1 MRVTTNKA
9 APNRAVALSVLVV
22 LALGVSSVGIAVAKT
37 DEKPGAPG
45 VESWITDLN
54 TTQRLAPQ
62 PTQAWQAGAGP
73 NGSTIIVDPTRRY
86 QTMAGFGASMTDTS
100 AWVLTNK
107 LTDAARSATMAE
119 LFSPTEGIG
128 LSMLRQPMGASD
140 FAVNGSY
147 SYDDMPAGQTDP
159 TLSHFS
165 IDHDRAYIIPRL
177 LEALQLNPDLV
188 LMANPWS
195 APGWMKTTDSM
206 IQGSLKPE
214 FYDAYARYFVKFLKA
229 YLAAGLP
236 TDYISVNNEPLYE
249 PGDYPGM
256 GVSASAAAKIIGGF
270 LGPAVAKSGLDTSI
284 LAYDH
289 NWDVIAYPEEIYN
302 TAAAARYVPGTAW
315 HCYGG
320 NVLAQTISHN
330 DYPHAQAFLT
340 ECSGGTWQGTTAVA
354 FEQTM
359 SLIIGVP
366 RNWGQSVVLWN
377 LALDQNNGPTNGG
390 CQTCRGVV
398 TVNDDGTVTKEI
410 EYWALGHTS
419 KFLRP
424 GAVRVG
430 SSIPAGAPVS
440 NVAYVNRDG
449 SEVLVAYNSTG
460 VAQQF
465 SIQVGQRHVTET
477 LAAGAAATY
486 RWSDPGKVAKTGAE
500 LGWVDLD
507 FGRGPAGTPGGHLV
521 QSVSPEVLDGLNS
534 VRLGDQWVAYS
545 QPFGA
550 ELRSAGTPQIL
561 SRAGWTVTASS
572 TDPASPLANMTDG
585 DLTTR
590 WSSGTGQSVGDM
602 WVSVDLGSVQQFNE
616 IVLDSGT
623 SPGDYVRTYQV
634 ETSADGT
641 TWTAIARGQGS
652 TGAMVIPLPP
662 TTTRYLRIV
671 SEGSSGSWWSI
682 CELNLRTSTSG
693 IPGAPPRG
701 QTLIKASGQLA
712 DGRVVDGVYNAGRR
726 LAQVEFPVTGFGYTY
741 WLPATA
747 AVTFAVWPAN

>member
-1 MRVTTNKA
+1 
-9 APNRAVALSVLVV
+9 
-22 LALGVSSVGIAVAKT
+22 
-37 DEKPGAPG
+37 
-45 VESWITDLN
+45 
-54 TTQRLAPQ
+54 
-62 PTQAWQAGAGP
+62 
-73 NGSTIIVDPTRRY
+73 
-86 QTMAGFGASMTDTS
+86 MAGFGASMTDTS

-107 LTDAARSATMAE
+107 LSDATRRATMAE
-119 LFSPTEGIG
+119 LFSPTKGIG
-128 LSMLRQPMGASD
+128 LSMLRQPIGASD

-147 SYDDMPAGQTDP
+147 SYDDMPPGQTDP

-177 LEALQLNPDLV
+177 REALRLNPKLV
-188 LMANPWS
+188 LMASPWS

-206 IQGSLKPE
+206 IQGSLKPQY
-214 FYDAYARYFVKFLKA
+214 YDTYAKYFVKFLKA

-236 TDYISVNNEPLYE
+236 TDYISAQNEPLYE
-249 PGDYPGM
+249 PSDYPGM
-256 GVSASAAAKIIGGF
+256 GVSATAAATFIGGSI
-270 LGPAVAKSGLDTSI
+270 GPAVARSGLDTQI

-289 NWDVIAYPEEIYN
+289 NWDVIAYPEEVYHDA
-302 TAAAARYVPGTAW
+302 TAARYVPGTAW

-359 SLIIGVP
+359 SLVIGVP

-377 LALDQNNGPTNGG
+377 LALDQRNGPTNGG

-410 EYWALGHTS
+410 EYWALGHST
-419 KFLRP
+419 KFLSP

-440 NVAYVNRDG
+440 NVAYVNRNG
-449 SEVLVAYNSTG
+449 SGVLVAYNSTST
-460 VAQQF
+460 VQHF
-465 SIQVGQRHVTET
+465 SIQVGRRHVTET

-486 RWSDPGKVAKTGAE
+486 RWSDPGRVAKTGAE

-507 FGRGPAGTPGGHLV
+507 FGRGLAGTPGGRLV

-534 VRLGDQWVAYS
+534 VRLGNQWVAYS

-550 ELRSAGTPQIL
+550 ELRSSGTPQTL
-561 SRAGWTVTASS
+561 SGAGWTVAASS
-572 TDPASPLANMTDG
+572 TDPAGPLANMTDG

-602 WVSVDLGSVQQFNE
+602 WVSVDLGVSRQFNE

-652 TGAMVIPLPP
+652 SGAMVIPLPP
-662 TTTRYLRIV
+662 TTTRHLRIV
-671 SEGSSGSWWSI
+671 SEASSGSWWSI
-682 CELNLRTSTSG
+682 CELNLRTST
-693 IPGAPPRG
+693 GAPPG
-701 QTLIKASGQLA
+701 PPPGGGKLIHASGQLS
-712 DGRVVDGVYNAGRR
+712 DGRVIDGVYNAGRR
-726 LAQVEFPVTGFGYTY
+726 LARVEFPVSGFGYTY